1 MITDGKDYKEKN
13 NGWKGLFRKII
24 TDEKDYKE
32 KE

>member
-1 MITDGKDYKEKN
+1 MERTIKKKN

-24 TDEKDYKE
+24 TDGKDYKE